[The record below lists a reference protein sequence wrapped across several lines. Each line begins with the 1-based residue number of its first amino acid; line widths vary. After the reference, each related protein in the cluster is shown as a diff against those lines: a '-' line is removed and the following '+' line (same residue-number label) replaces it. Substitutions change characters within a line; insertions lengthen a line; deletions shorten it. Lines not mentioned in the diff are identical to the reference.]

1 MEKIGIIIK
10 YDMPFAAMSVFRE
23 EAPDLSGTDGQ
34 RNKNSR
40 RPGRNGQS
48 GRVLESLALVMQFGI
63 HMLVPIFMCLFLGIW
78 IDRRAGTSYW
88 VIILF
93 FMGALA
99 GFTNVYKLAMKISGK
114 NSGTRRKETDRNG
127 DGKQNEQKGI

>member
-1 MEKIGIIIK
+1 MLERG
-10 YDMPFAAMSVFRE
+10 STG
-23 EAPDLSGTDGQ
+23 DLSGADG
-34 RNKNSR
+34 RGRKNSKQPYGHKR
-40 RPGRNGQS
+40 GD
-48 GRVLESLALVMQFGI
+48 GRVLEALALVMQFGI

-99 GFTNVYKLAMKISGK
+99 GFTNIYKLAKKLYGGNGGRQGK
-114 NSGTRRKETDRNG
+114 EADRNG
-127 DGKQNEQKGI
+127 NGKQDKGQDGM

>member
-1 MEKIGIIIK
+1 MG
-10 YDMPFAAMSVFRE
+10 A
-23 EAPDLSGTDGQ
+23 GGQ
-34 RNKNSR
+34 QNKNSR
-40 RPGRNGQS
+40 RSGRNGQG

-63 HMLVPIFMCLFLGIW
+63 HMLVPILMCLFLGIW

-99 GFTNVYKLAMKISGK
+99 GFTNVYRLAMKMSGK
-114 NSGTRRKETDRNG
+114 NSGRRRKEADRNG
-127 DGKQNEQKGI
+127 GGKQDEQKGI

>member
-1 MEKIGIIIK
+1 MN
-10 YDMPFAAMSVFRE
+10 
-23 EAPDLSGTDGQ
+23 GTDGKQ
-34 RNKNSR
+34 NNNSR
-40 RPGRNGQS
+40 RSGRNGQG

-114 NSGTRRKETDRNG
+114 NSGTRRKEADRNG
-127 DGKQNEQKGI
+127 DGKQNKQKGI